1 MHSLCQVM
9 KVWLI
14 RKYAERIDGVDLS
27 GRHIGDRIDLP
38 QIEAELLVAEQWA
51 LPDRRITSTPVA
63 RERRTDD

>member
-1 MHSLCQVM
+1 M
-9 KVWLI
+9 KVWLT

-27 GRHIGDRIDLP
+27 GRHVGDRIDLP

-51 LPDRRITSTPVA
+51 LPDRRTTSTPVP

>member
-1 MHSLCQVM
+1 MHSLWKVM

-51 LPDRRITSTPVA
+51 LPDRRITSTPVEC
-63 RERRTDD
+63 ERRADH

>member
-1 MHSLCQVM
+1 MT
-9 KVWLI
+9 VWLI

-51 LPDRRITSTPVA
+51 LPDRRITSTPVEC
-63 RERRTDD
+63 ERRADH

>member
-51 LPDRRITSTPVA
+51 LPDRRITSTPVEC
-63 RERRTDD
+63 ERRADH

>member
-1 MHSLCQVM
+1 M

-27 GRHIGDRIDLP
+27 GRHVGDRIDLP

-51 LPDRRITSTPVA
+51 LPDRRTTSTSVA

>member
-1 MHSLCQVM
+1 M

-14 RKYAERIDGVDLS
+14 RKYAERIDGVDLT

-51 LPDRRITSTPVA
+51 LPDRRTTSTPVEC
-63 RERRTDD
+63 ERRADH